1 MDNIKILNNH
11 DGSCSLCVVLKSND
25 GFSMVCSVQISG
37 AFMIPQL
44 STPYKVS
51 NDRIIDITLLDKVSD
66 KIKKDYEYTQNQL
79 KSQLM
84 STKPSDYNDDVER
97 DKFDLKKRIQKI
109 AKNISEANIEI
120 ESDYECTG
128 FENALKEICQ
138 LKKKLYEFKNEY
150 VSEARKINGRIKY
163 NIREL
168 DAKYKRQLLSL
179 DLEVF
184 DSLFK

>member
-25 GFSMVCSVQISG
+25 DFSMVCSVQISEP
-37 AFMIPQL
+37 FMIPKL
-44 STPYKVS
+44 SSPYKVN
-51 NDRIIDITLLDKVSD
+51 NDRIVDISLLGEVSN
-66 KIKKDYEYTQNQL
+66 KIKKDYENAQNQL

-109 AKNISEANIEI
+109 AKNISEVNIEI
-120 ESDYECTG
+120 ESDYEYTV
-128 FENALKEICQ
+128 FENNLKEICK
-138 LKKKLYEFKNEY
+138 LKKNLYEFKNEY

-168 DAKYKRQLLSL
+168 DNKYKRQLLSL

-184 DSLFK
+184 ESLFK